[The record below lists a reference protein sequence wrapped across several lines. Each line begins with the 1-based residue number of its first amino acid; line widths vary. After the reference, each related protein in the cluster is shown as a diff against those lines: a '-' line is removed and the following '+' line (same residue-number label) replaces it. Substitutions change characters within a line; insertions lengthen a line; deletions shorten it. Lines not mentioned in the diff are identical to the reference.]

1 MKKKTKLL
9 MIAGLVLATSQ
20 VCQPTVSANDSG
32 TAIGVTPLPS
42 KSQKG
47 SFNGYFNLIM
57 KPKQVEELEFTV
69 SNSSKKKVTVDVVT
83 ENTRTNQQMQVDYG
97 SSKLKSSHNVP
108 IDLKDVIKGP
118 RTLVMKPNE
127 TKRVKYQLT
136 MPKEF
141 GDGILAGGFTFM
153 ARQDDAEKSSSKSDK
168 PKVQNKYSYV
178 IGLVMAQKDKPVK
191 PGLDINNVQLAQW
204 NNRNALGITLTADK
218 ATFIKGLD
226 THVSV
231 VNKATDK
238 EVLESSEKGHNIA
251 PYSVFDW
258 KVPLGDE
265 KRWEPGTYVVTVD
278 LKNKEDNWHFEKELV
293 ITDGEA
299 KKYNDDDVTI
309 KDNSLIWW
317 LAGLLV
323 LIIVAILGALKIVQ
337 NRKKKQINNSD
348 VFKK

>member
-1 MKKKTKLL
+1 

-20 VCQPTVSANDSG
+20 VGQPTVSANSSG

-47 SFNGYFNLIM
+47 SFNGYFNLIL
-57 KPKQVEELEFTV
+57 KPKQVEQLEFTV
-69 SNSSKKKVTVDVVT
+69 SNSSKKEVTVDVTT
-83 ENTRTNQQMQVDYG
+83 ENARTNQQMQVDYG
-97 SSKLKSSHNVP
+97 SAKLKSSHNVP
-108 IDLKDVIKGP
+108 LDLKQVIKGP
-118 RTLVMKPNE
+118 RTLVVKPNE

-136 MPKEF
+136 MPKNF
-141 GDGILAGGFTFM
+141 GDGSVAGGFTFM
-153 ARQDDAEKSSSKSDK
+153 ERQADSEKSSKK
-168 PKVQNKYSYV
+168 TNEPKVQNKYSYV

-191 PGLDINNVQLAQW
+191 PGLTLNNVQLAQW
-204 NNRNALGITLTADK
+204 NNRNALGMTLSANK
-218 ATFIKGLD
+218 GSFIKGLE

-231 VNKATDK
+231 VNKANDK
-238 EVLESSEKGHNIA
+238 EVLSSNEKGHNIA

-265 KRWEPGTYVVTVD
+265 KRWEAGTYLVTVD
-278 LKNKEDNWHFEKELV
+278 LKNKDDHWHFEKELV

-317 LAGLLV
+317 LLGLLV
-323 LIIVAILGALKIVQ
+323 LLIAAIVGALKYKE
-337 NRKKKQINNSD
+337 NRKKKQAAKLD